1 MSDRDFDIV
10 LLGATGF
17 TGRLIAAYLAEAAP
31 PTARLGLAG
40 RSEAKLAEVAA
51 GLGREVGLVVVD
63 ATDPVGLRRLAD
75 STRVLMT
82 TGGPYVAHGDPVVGA
97 CAAAGTDYL
106 DLCGE
111 SEFVDETYLRH
122 HATAV
127 GSGARLVHACGFDSI
142 PHDLG
147 AQFTVEQLGAGP
159 DQAVEVR
166 GHVRM
171 AGTFSGGTFAS
182 ALGAMSRMR
191 QASSARARRLA
202 LEGSP
207 EGRTITV
214 GSPRVSRSSDTG
226 RWALP
231 MPTVDPQIVADSARR
246 IPAYGRSFTYT
257 HLLDAESGLGMAGLV
272 AGVGAVAGLAQIPPA
287 RRALSRR
294 VPQGTGPSEE
304 KRAAAW
310 FRVRFFGES
319 AGRRVVTEV
328 SGGDPGYTET
338 AKMMSESALC
348 LAFDELAPTAGQV
361 TTAVAM
367 GPALRQRLDAAGIR
381 FRVLPADI
389 GGADAP

>member
-1 MSDRDFDIV
+1 MSDRDYDIV

-31 PTARLGLAG
+31 PAARIGLAG

-82 TGGPYVAHGDPVVGA
+82 TVGPYVAHGDPVVGA
-97 CAAAGTDYL
+97 FAAAGTDYL

-159 DQAVEVR
+159 DQVVEVR

-257 HLLDAESGLGMAGLV
+257 HLLDAESGLAMAGLV

-304 KRAAAW
+304 KRASAW

-367 GPALRQRLDAAGIR
+367 GPALRSRLDAAGIT
-381 FRVLPADI
+381 FRVLPEDI
-389 GGADAP
+389 GGADVP

>member
-1 MSDRDFDIV
+1 MTDRDHDIV

-17 TGRLIAAYLAEAAP
+17 TGRLIASYLAEAAP
-31 PTARLGLAG
+31 PSARLGLAG

-51 GLGREVGLVVVD
+51 TLGRDVALVVVD

-82 TGGPYVAHGDPVVGA
+82 TVGPYTAHGDPVVAA

-122 HATAV
+122 HSTAV

-147 AQFTVEQLGAGP
+147 AQFAVEQLEVDP
-159 DQAVEVR
+159 TEAVDVR

-191 QASSARARRLA
+191 QASSARKRRLA
-202 LEGSP
+202 LEGEP
-207 EGRTITV
+207 AGRTITI
-214 GSPRVSRSSDTG
+214 GTPRLGRSTDTG
-226 RWALP
+226 RWSLP
-231 MPTVDPQIVADSARR
+231 MPTLDPQIVADSARR
-246 IPAYGRSFTYT
+246 LPAYGRSFTYS
-257 HLLDAESGLGMAGLV
+257 HLLDAESGLAMAGLV

-287 RRALSRR
+287 RKALSRR

-310 FRVRFFGES
+310 FRVRFFAEAG
-319 AGRRVVTEV
+319 GRRVVTEV

-338 AKMMSESALC
+338 SKMMSEAALC
-348 LAFDELAPTAGQV
+348 LAFDDLETTSGQV
-361 TTAVAM
+361 TTAEAM
-367 GPALRQRLDAAGIR
+367 GPALRRRLDAAGIT
-381 FRVLPADI
+381 FRVLPEGI

>member
-1 MSDRDFDIV
+1 MNEREIDIV

-17 TGRLIAAYLAEAAP
+17 TGRLIAAYLAGAAP
-31 PTARLGLAG
+31 ASARLGLAG

-51 GLGREVGLVVVD
+51 TLGREVGIVVVD
-63 ATDPVGLRRLAD
+63 ATDPIGLRRLAD
-75 STRVLMT
+75 ATRVLMT
-82 TGGPYVAHGDPVVGA
+82 TVGPYTAHGDPVVGA

-111 SEFVDETYLRH
+111 SEFVDETYVRH
-122 HATAV
+122 HAIAV

-147 AQFTVEQLGAGP
+147 VQFTVEQLDGDPGGVV
-159 DQAVEVR
+159 DVR

-202 LEGSP
+202 LEGAP
-207 EGRTITV
+207 EGRTITI
-214 GSPRVSRSSDTG
+214 GSPRLGRSADTG

-231 MPTVDPQIVADSARR
+231 MPTLDPQIVADSARHL
-246 IPAYGRSFTYT
+246 ASYGRTFTYT
-257 HLLDAESGLGMAGLV
+257 HLLDAESGLAMAGLV

-294 VPQGTGPSEE
+294 VPQGTGPSQE
-304 KRAAAW
+304 KRDAAW

-328 SGGDPGYTET
+328 AGGDPGYTET

-348 LAFDELAPTAGQV
+348 LAFDELEPSSGQV

-367 GPALRQRLDAAGIR
+367 GPALRRRLDTAGIT
-381 FRVLPADI
+381 FRVLPEDI
-389 GGADAP
+389 GGGDVR